1 VMRSNS
7 SSIPWGLRGFSNPSC
22 LKKTPRRL
30 APYSAGAS
38 FLMGFERDWV
48 VLGEG
53 RIETPLTE
61 LDEQVRG
68 GVDSLL
74 WQNSK
79 EDPIVAETAS

>member
-1 VMRSNS
+1 MLSD
-7 SSIPWGLRGFSNPSC
+7 
-22 LKKTPRRL
+22 
-30 APYSAGAS
+30 GAS
-38 FLMGFERDWV
+38 FLMVFVRNWV

-53 RIETPLTE
+53 RIENPLTE

-68 GVDSLL
+68 GLDSLL